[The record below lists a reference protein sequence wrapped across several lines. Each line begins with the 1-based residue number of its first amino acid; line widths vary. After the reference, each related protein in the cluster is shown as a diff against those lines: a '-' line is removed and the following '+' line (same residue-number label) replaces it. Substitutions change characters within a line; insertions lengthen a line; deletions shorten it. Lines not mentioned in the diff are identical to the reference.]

1 MVTKLDADVVRAEL
15 NLSAVRT
22 ENDKLKSTILDLKGD
37 LAYFVPAVDD
47 LAEELKLEKAA
58 TDHLKSRLEMC
69 LNSKKDTGSGNETGQ
84 LKSPPE
90 KLLT

>member
-1 MVTKLDADVVRAEL
+1 M
-15 NLSAVRT
+15 
-22 ENDKLKSTILDLKGD
+22 
-37 LAYFVPAVDD
+37 YFVPAVDD

-90 KLLT
+90 KLANLKTDPDVFEARSLTSRDKVYVGGELR

>member
-37 LAYFVPAVDD
+37 LAYVLCA
-47 LAEELKLEKAA
+47 
-58 TDHLKSRLEMC
+58 S
-69 LNSKKDTGSGNETGQ
+69 S
-84 LKSPPE
+84 
-90 KLLT
+90 